1 MLATQLPPLPP
12 YSNTALPDL
21 TTINY
26 YANLCGVL
34 SERRWEWAAANGLDG
49 WADNRCV
56 VIDLAEHQMKTA
68 PDGALA
74 QRRGRRAGTRALT
87 ERGTISYRVS
97 TVY

>member
-12 YSNTALPDL
+12 YSNTAMPDL

-56 VIDLAEHQMKTA
+56 IIDLAEHQMK
-68 PDGALA
+68 L
-74 QRRGRRAGTRALT
+74 RRT
-87 ERGTISYRVS
+87 ERWRNAAVDARERAR
-97 TVY
+97 